1 MAHWT
6 TEYLSK
12 IKENKSRYIP
22 ISIVV
27 IGYFIMAPFLSF
39 AYDESFYFQYFRWTF
54 LYNVQPYFLWVFGA
68 FYNSINIG
76 FLSLNIPFYFFGVD
90 NVLVQ
95 QFTQKLPLIISS
107 LIVGYGITLII
118 KYLKP
123 HKDLFLTPMLLF
135 MTLPITIF
143 DVEFM
148 SNPLIIS
155 IMFLTLS
162 LVFFTRKKP
171 VISSVLMGAAA
182 STYLY
187 PIFFIL
193 PLIKIINKDFGRKI
207 SIKALTLF
215 FATLSLGQLLP
226 VIISVKTNTPIATT
240 VLAPLFG
247 KMSSITVTSSSISLY
262 GPYTFLYKLFGIEL
276 SPFVLELVFF
286 VLMSLPV
293 LNFLFKKGEKTS
305 FENFI
310 NFIFFDSLVFVVFA
324 ITAVPQYLLAIAP
337 FAIILF
343 YQKERPFYITILNGI
358 FIIYLIF
365 FFTQNPIMYFFS
377 NIHSPWAYSYRLN
390 LPSIVLLSLSFLL
403 VALFFIYAVFH
414 WYVTKEHSVQN
425 SIQSLPDSSFKKHRN
440 ALISEHLARKGF
452 SLFICLMVIT
462 LIIAVPIANNP
473 PNLMIFT
480 SQASSGS
487 TEAIYN
493 GTSQNMSNFVI
504 ESPTLPRSLSNEY
517 AKEFGVCSLN
527 IPEGRI
533 TNLTENSLIHNVTNV
548 SKNMSVT
555 VTSSANPISINQEV
569 TFYSNVTGGVPPY
582 SFQWYGGNYAH
593 TQNETTKF
601 SSLQNLS
608 IKLVVTDSSGDKSVV
623 SYTELVGYY
632 FYSISINGQKI
643 GNFNSSMSHTIP
655 IESLPIEN
663 LNCVEFGDNFL
674 PSGTISVDFE
684 LPLNVPPQLILE
696 NPLYLFIGLFDLGIS
711 LVGLLWV
718 VKFLRRHSD

>member
-1 MAHWT
+1 MAHLK

-12 IKENKSRYIP
+12 ITENKSRYIP
-22 ISIVV
+22 VGIVV
-27 IGYFIMAPFLSF
+27 IGYFVMAPFLSF

-54 LYNVQPYFLWVFGA
+54 LYNVQPYFLWVFGT

-76 FLSLNIPFYFFGVD
+76 FLSLNIPFYFFGFD

-107 LIVGYGITLII
+107 LLVGYGITLII
-118 KYLKP
+118 KHLKP
-123 HKDLFLTPMLLF
+123 QKNLFLTPMLLF

-171 VISSVLMGAAA
+171 IISSVLMGAAA

-193 PLIKIINKDFGRKI
+193 PLIKIINKDFGRKN
-207 SIKALTLF
+207 SIKAALLF
-215 FATLSLGQLLP
+215 LATLSLGQLLP
-226 VIISVKTNTPIATT
+226 VIISVITNTPIATT

-247 KMSSITVTSSSISLY
+247 HISSITVTSSSISLY
-262 GPYTFLYKLFGIEL
+262 GPYSFLYKLFGIRL
-276 SPFVLELVFF
+276 SSVVLELVFF

-293 LNFLFKKGEKTS
+293 FIFLFKKREKIS

-310 NFIFFDSLVFVVFA
+310 NFIFLDSLIFVVFSV
-324 ITAVPQYLLAIAP
+324 TAEPQYLLAIAP
-337 FAIILF
+337 FSIILF
-343 YQKERPFYITILNGI
+343 YQKERPFYFTILNGI

-365 FFTQNPIMYFFS
+365 FFTQNPIMSFFS
-377 NIHSPWAYSYRLN
+377 NVHPAWAYSYRLN

-414 WYVTKEHSVQN
+414 LYAIKEHIVKN
-425 SIQSLPDSSFKKHRN
+425 SIQHQLDTRFKKYRN

-480 SQASSGS
+480 SQASSSS
-487 TEAIYN
+487 TEATYN
-493 GTSQNMSNFVI
+493 GTSQNLSKFFI
-504 ESPTLPRSLSNEY
+504 ESPIVPRSLSNEY
-517 AKEFGVCSLN
+517 TKEFGSCSLN
-527 IPEGRI
+527 IPEGLI
-533 TNLTENSLIHNVTNV
+533 TNLTETSLIYTVTNV

-555 VTSSANPISINQEV
+555 VTSSANPISVNQEV

-582 SFQWYGGNYAH
+582 SFQWYGGGNVH

-601 SSLQNLS
+601 HSLQNWS
-608 IKLVVTDSSGDKSVV
+608 VELVVTDSIGDKSVV
-623 SYTELVGYY
+623 SYTEQVGYY
-632 FYSISINGQKI
+632 SYGIFVNGQKI
-643 GNFNSSMSHTIP
+643 GNFNSHVSHTIP
-655 IESLPIEN
+655 IESLHIGK
-663 LNCVEFGDNFL
+663 LNCLEFGDNFL
-674 PSGTISVDFE
+674 PSGAIRIVFK

-696 NPLYLFIGLFDLGIS
+696 NPVYLFIGLFDFGIS

-718 VKFLRRHSD
+718 VKFLRTHND